1 MQCGVLRLIQ
11 APQSA
16 PQKVPVG
23 FLITQLVAP
32 WRSACTYMSP
42 GKETARSVKHV
53 VTTQTTRAK
62 DKVPGTSG
70 KQLSCLQ
77 ETRWEESFSP
87 PQVPQAGSAPLLS
100 TQPTLTAGC
109 SLPQHW
115 ADNTNTHTHRALR
128 IHHYQKPFCQS
139 LSPTTKQSDLPVSSL
154 DIQKKATDNT
164 LLNYSPGL
172 RYRFT
177 ISSFC
182 CWSLPA
188 ITR

>member
-77 ETRWEESFSP
+77 ETRWKESFSP

-109 SLPQHW
+109 SLPQHS
-115 ADNTNTHTHRALR
+115 ADNTHTHTE
-128 IHHYQKPFCQS
+128 PS
-139 LSPTTKQSDLPVSSL
+139 
-154 DIQKKATDNT
+154 
-164 LLNYSPGL
+164 G
-172 RYRFT
+172 FT
-177 ISSFC
+177 ITKSPFAKVS
-182 CWSLPA
+182 A
-188 ITR
+188 

>member
-1 MQCGVLRLIQ
+1 MWCSE
-11 APQSA
+11 AYTSPQSA

-87 PQVPQAGSAPLLS
+87 PQVPQAGSALLLS

-109 SLPQHW
+109 SLPQHS
-115 ADNTNTHTHRALR
+115 ADNTHTHTHTQSPQDSPLPKALLPKS
-128 IHHYQKPFCQS
+128 QPQ
-139 LSPTTKQSDLPVSSL
+139 KQSDLPVSSL
-154 DIQKKATDNT
+154 DNQKKRQ
-164 LLNYSPGL
+164 LIIL
-172 RYRFT
+172 
-177 ISSFC
+177 
-182 CWSLPA
+182 SL
-188 ITR
+188 ITHLV